1 LLSMLRTLTFIVI
14 LINVL
19 IAIIFR
25 VVNNAVANIDLAV
38 IAASAILLFLLYLY
52 LPILKLL

>member
-1 LLSMLRTLTFIVI
+1 MLRTLTFIVI